1 MGIYIKRLFVFG
13 VIVSLGVVLGWGA
26 SPHSVQMYGVSAL
39 MGCVCIAYAIQW
51 MAAVPAILWNT
62 ESFFDL
68 IGSCTYLS
76 MLVWVLFSAW
86 TQDVLTPSKW
96 LISLMVAVWAIRL
109 GLFLWKRTHKA
120 GGDKRFEVFKAS
132 KSRFFIVWTLQGL
145 WVFCTALAAL
155 IILTSPKSCS
165 LRSPWLW
172 LGGVMW
178 CFGFVIEVIADSQ
191 KSTFKALPEN
201 RDKWIDVGLWR
212 YSQHPNYWGEI
223 LLWTGICICGIP
235 IYKGG
240 QWLAFLSPLFVF
252 VLLYKIS
259 GIPILDQRALDKWG
273 DDPKYRLYREQT
285 NVLILGP
292 RKQ

>member
-1 MGIYIKRLFVFG
+1 
-13 VIVSLGVVLGWGA
+13 
-26 SPHSVQMYGVSAL
+26 
-39 MGCVCIAYAIQW
+39 
-51 MAAVPAILWNT
+51 
-62 ESFFDL
+62 
-68 IGSCTYLS
+68 
-76 MLVWVLFSAW
+76 
-86 TQDVLTPSKW
+86 
-96 LISLMVAVWAIRL
+96 
-109 GLFLWKRTHKA
+109 
-120 GGDKRFEVFKAS
+120 
-132 KSRFFIVWTLQGL
+132 
-145 WVFCTALAAL
+145 
-155 IILTSPKSCS
+155 
-165 LRSPWLW
+165 
-172 LGGVMW
+172 MW